1 MILKNAAVLTGLL
14 ILGGCGGEDNPL
26 AELADDAIS
35 VISPAPSPTPTPTPS
50 ATATPLP
57 TPTSSPTATA
67 DPKVVAALPDEN
79 GLVQMS
85 AITSNF
91 AKAGLLSPTTIP
103 GSADPDVVGAFRFI
117 CRPSHN
123 AYDDPIIFPG
133 KKGAAHLH
141 TFFGNTLT
149 DANSTYESLRTTG
162 ESTCNNKLNRSAYW
176 IPAMLDGLGNVVMP
190 ERITVYYKRL
200 PNSDPKCR
208 EGKGCVGLPR
218 GLRYIFGRTMS
229 GVAANQDDP
238 VYFNCSGPG
247 AVPAHYDTL
256 PDAARNC
263 PSGAT
268 IGAVVVAPNCWDGKN
283 LDSADHRSHMSY
295 ETALGP
301 DKRPSC
307 PSTHP
312 VRIPTFTLGVWYETD
327 DTLDRSG
334 DLSPSRRTWYFS
346 SDRMAGMTPQ
356 TSGTTFHAD
365 WFGAWDDDVLKTWV
379 ANCIDKKLN
388 CSDGV
393 LGDGT
398 KLTYSDKMSKD
409 YARRVP
415 VPAKP

>member
-1 MILKNAAVLTGLL
+1 MQMG
-14 ILGGCGGEDNPL
+14 
-26 AELADDAIS
+26 AIS
-35 VISPAPSPTPTPTPS
+35 T
-50 ATATPLP
+50 
-57 TPTSSPTATA
+57 
-67 DPKVVAALPDEN
+67 
-79 GLVQMS
+79 
-85 AITSNF
+85 NF
-91 AKAGLLSPTTIP
+91 STAGLLASSAVPK
-103 GSADPDVVGAFRFI
+103 SADPDLVGAFRFI

-123 AYDDPIIFPG
+123 AYDDPIVFPG

-162 ESTCNNKLNRSAYW
+162 ESTCNNALNRSAYW
-176 IPAMLDGLGNVVMP
+176 IPSMMDGLGNVVMP
-190 ERITVYYKRL
+190 ERIAVYYKRL

-229 GVAANQDDP
+229 GPIAGQKDP

-247 AVPAHYDTL
+247 AVPAHYKSL
-256 PDAARNC
+256 PEAARNC

-268 IGAVVVAPNCWDGKN
+268 IGAVVEAPNCWDGKN
-283 LDSADHRSHMSY
+283 LDSPDHRSHMSY
-295 ETALGP
+295 ETALGA

-312 VRIPTFTLGVWYETD
+312 VRIPTFTLGVWYTTD

-346 SDRMAGMTPQ
+346 SDRMAGMTAR

-365 WFGAWDDDVLKTWV
+365 WFGAWDDAVLKTWT

-398 KLTYSDKMSKD
+398 KLAYSSKMSKD
-409 YARRVP
+409 YPRRVP